1 MLELHP
7 QLLVLLHERAVVSA
21 VLFLE
26 SQLGNL
32 AEVAV
37 DLLQQRGQRD
47 LLWRLATRLLTLGE
61 LYLAPDLL
69 LEERRTYY
77 LGDQVFDIQH

>member
-26 SQLGNL
+26 SQLGDL

-47 LLWRLATRLLTLGE
+47 LLGRLATRLLTLGE
-61 LYLAPDLL
+61 LDLAPDLL

>member
-7 QLLVLLHERAVVSA
+7 QLLVLLHERVVVSA

-26 SQLGNL
+26 SQLGDL

-47 LLWRLATRLLTLGE
+47 LLRRLATRLLTLGE
-61 LYLAPDLL
+61 LDLSPDLL